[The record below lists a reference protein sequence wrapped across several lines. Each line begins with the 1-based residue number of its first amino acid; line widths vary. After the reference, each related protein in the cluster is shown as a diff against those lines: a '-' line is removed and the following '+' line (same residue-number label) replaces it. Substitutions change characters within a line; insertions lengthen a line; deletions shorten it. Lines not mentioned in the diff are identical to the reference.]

1 MIMRMVFVTFPK
13 KYSTEKQ
20 ADGLE
25 IVHDGWMAELA
36 MTPTDLK
43 MTQVI
48 QSLLKRNIT
57 GNLGSLL
64 STVKDI

>member
-36 MTPTDLK
+36 KKQAKLNRYKAMFGDK
-43 MTQVI
+43 
-48 QSLLKRNIT
+48 K
-57 GNLGSLL
+57 
-64 STVKDI
+64 

>member
-13 KYSTEKQ
+13 QYSTEKQ

-36 MTPTDLK
+36 KKQAKLNRYKAM
-43 MTQVI
+43 
-48 QSLLKRNIT
+48 
-57 GNLGSLL
+57 LGQ
-64 STVKDI
+64 KK